1 MERCKRT
8 LLIIALLVVV
18 ITATLFASSTEAHAA
33 TLQSRLTV
41 AKQRLHT
48 AEVRLAHARARL
60 LAATNAAHTTAAA
73 STGAAGA
80 STSAVSAGTVLVAG
94 FTSTGS
100 PAAGSVLASTL
111 TSVSLPAAS
120 QTPAPTPTVAPTPT
134 STPTP
139 AATGLP
145 TPLPGAS
152 PPVTPAPLS
161 ATQLR
166 ALRGTVAAA
175 QRLVRLDKQLVARLA
190 AALRHDKQLAYWAAT
205 HNWRP
210 LVQALAARWHVSA
223 SVLLGMM
230 QRESS
235 GRPTAVGGGGAYFG
249 LFQYCPSTW
258 QAAWNPWRHAS
269 IFDARAQISATALAV
284 SRGYGPSWWPN
295 TYRGY

>member
-1 MERCKRT
+1 
-8 LLIIALLVVV
+8 
-18 ITATLFASSTEAHAA
+18 
-33 TLQSRLTV
+33 LTV

-60 LAATNAAHTTAAA
+60 LAATNAVHTTAAA

-80 STSAVSAGTVLVAG
+80 STAGDSTSAVSAGTVLVAG
-94 FTSTGS
+94 FTSTGA

-111 TSVSLPAAS
+111 MPAPTALPAAS
-120 QTPAPTPTVAPTPT
+120 QTPMPTPTVTAAPTPA
-134 STPTP
+134 P
-139 AATGLP
+139 AGSP
-145 TPLPGAS
+145 TPLPSAS

-166 ALRGTVAAA
+166 VLRGTVAAA

-190 AALRHDKQLAYWAAT
+190 AALRYDKQLAHWAAT

-258 QAAWNPWRHAS
+258 HAAWNPWRHAS